1 MTTTILAAFALALAP
16 AAKPEFQAQTDY
28 GQALKRAADEK
39 KPMAVLIGKGDVF
52 AKVLTDAGLSADAKA
67 VLRDKFV
74 CVSVDVNTDA
84 GKALAG
90 QFQLTDGLVIS
101 SAGGT
106 YQALRQAGEVSA
118 ADLAKHTATYA
129 NAASVPA
136 STVTAGT
143 ASTSFYYSDAPGTAG
158 AAPIAASAG
167 YVTLGGCANGTCGT
181 AVPTSG
187 CVGGSCGTVVS
198 SCPGGNCGAVVPSS
212 CSGGNCGTSY
222 SSGRGRLFR
231 R

>member
-1 MTTTILAAFALALAP
+1 MITTILAVVALSGSLAP

-52 AKVLTDAGLSADAKA
+52 AKMMTDAGLSADAKK
-67 VLRDKFV
+67 LLTEKYV
-74 CVSVDVNTDA
+74 CVAVNVETDA

-106 YQALRQAGEVSA
+106 HQALRQSGAVSA
-118 ADLAKHTATYA
+118 TDLAKHTATYA
-129 NAASVPA
+129 NVTSAPA
-136 STVTAGT
+136 TTATAGT
-143 ASTSFYYSDAPGTAG
+143 PVVTSTSFY
-158 AAPIAASAG
+158 AAPTRPPPAASAEPAG
-167 YVTLGGCANGTCGT
+167 YSPSAAAPTARAADRPITARRVSSCA
-181 AVPTSG
+181 
-187 CVGGSCGTVVS
+187 GGSCGTSTAPPV
-198 SCPGGNCGAVVPSS
+198 
-212 CSGGNCGTSY
+212 
-222 SSGRGRLFR
+222 GRRGFR